1 MYLSF
6 EYSRVISKCFTR
18 ICQAF
23 LWINSHIKPNSLP
36 PKNLIHGPKITH
48 NFAHEK
54 SLINLVLITTLIGN
68 ENHFL
73 LTISVI
79 KILSTTLIYYPYPK
93 ENNLQGLPTISQFQ
107 TLINHTIPRLIKT
120 SVYLKFHWLKT
131 YRKIAE

>member
-6 EYSRVISKCFTR
+6 DFIRVISKCFTR

-23 LWINSHIKPNSLP
+23 LCINFHVKPNSLP
-36 PKNLIHGPKITH
+36 PKNLIHLPKITH

-79 KILSTTLIYYPYPK
+79 KILSTTLTNYRYPK
-93 ENNLQGLPTISQFQ
+93 ANNLQGLPAISLFQ
-107 TLINHTIPRLIKT
+107 TLINHTIPRSITT
-120 SVYLKFHWLKT
+120 SFYLQFH
-131 YRKIAE
+131 